1 MIGATGT
8 VGEKVRFKVKVKA
21 GDETATGFIKVRV
34 KSTGKVYRFKVKNGK
49 AVVKLPAF
57 KKAGTKKLVVRYL
70 GDDDVKRAKKIVK
83 LKITR

>member
-1 MIGATGT
+1 M
-8 VGEKVRFKVKVKA
+8 
-21 GDETATGFIKVRV
+21 ATGFIKVRV
-34 KSTGKVYRFKVKNGK
+34 ESTGKVYRFKVKNGK

-57 KKAGTKKLVVRYL
+57 AKAGKKKLVVRYL